1 MNEQAFNKD
10 FVTLIG
16 ENKRIIFKIA
26 NAYCRNKNDRE
37 DLAQDIIYQLWRS
50 WSTYNAAYT
59 FSTWLYR
66 IALNVAISF
75 YRKKKHLS
83 NTISFNNSVMEMEDK
98 NEYPAEMESNIELLQ
113 QFIRELKELDKA
125 LIILHLEG
133 KTYKEI
139 ADILGITETNVATKL
154 SRIKDKLKHK
164 FLLIKQ

>member
-1 MNEQAFNKD
+1 
-10 FVTLIG
+10 
-16 ENKRIIFKIA
+16 
-26 NAYCRNKNDRE
+26 
-37 DLAQDIIYQLWRS
+37 
-50 WSTYNAAYT
+50 
-59 FSTWLYR
+59 
-66 IALNVAISF
+66 
-75 YRKKKHLS
+75 
-83 NTISFNNSVMEMEDK
+83 MEDK